1 MENNAVKAKEVTSSK
16 NKRFYQRLAS
26 VGRIGPHSKKKI
38 EKIICANDRRVR
50 QAVKVSSRSY

>member
-26 VGRIGPHSKKKI
+26 VGRIGPHSKKKKKKKLSVLMI
-38 EKIICANDRRVR
+38 GG
-50 QAVKVSSRSY
+50 

>member
-26 VGRIGPHSKKKI
+26 VGRIGGQSKKKKKKKLSVLMI
-38 EKIICANDRRVR
+38 GG
-50 QAVKVSSRSY
+50 